1 MQTMI
6 LKAACPHEV
15 ANRPSSGARRQM
27 WRLVNSNAFD
37 IGIMLAIVLNMFQ
50 MALIYEGASEEWQQF
65 LDVTN
70 YIFSAI
76 FVVEAALKLFVYRK
90 AYFGTAWNKFD
101 FFVVVSSL
109 FDIGMKFL
117 PQGGDN
123 QIL

>member
-1 MQTMI
+1 
-6 LKAACPHEV
+6 
-15 ANRPSSGARRQM
+15 M